1 MGFTV
6 MRIRKTFA
14 LVVCMAFSLLAIG
27 FAAPPVAAA
36 GQPTIHLWMSRAGG
50 WGTTN
55 TSLQNPGPNLAVTLG
70 DNVTLYLN
78 GTDNRNHNWFIDFN
92 NNSAVNANETN
103 VSSPNFGRNPVVELK
118 WNFTAYR
125 VGTFIYRSRLDTNVR
140 GNITISA
147 SPPQNPLLPG
157 GENTVLI
164 VAGVIVIIVAV
175 VAFAAFFWRRMGKQG
190 TPPPPPP

>member
-1 MGFTV
+1 MMGL
-6 MRIRKTFA
+6 RKTFA
-14 LVVCMAFSLLAIG
+14 LVVCMAFGLLAIG
-27 FAAPPVAAA
+27 FAAPPAAAA
-36 GQPTIHLWMSRAGG
+36 GSPSIHLWMSRAGG
-50 WGTTN
+50 WGITN

-103 VSSPNFGRNPVVELK
+103 VSSPTFRNPVELK
-118 WNFTAYR
+118 WNFTAYK
-125 VGTFIYRSRLDTNVR
+125 VGTFVYRSRFEPTVW

-147 SPPQNPLLPG
+147 TPPSNPLLPG
-157 GENTVLI
+157 GENTVLV

-175 VAFAAFFWRRMGKQG
+175 IAFAAFFWRRMGKPG
-190 TPPPPPP
+190 TPPPPPQ